1 MKNYFIIFI
10 LSLVL
15 ISCREEITLD
25 LASTNEKLV
34 VEGYIEPGFPPY
46 LILSNNQGYFD
57 PLDSTTFSS
66 FFVSE
71 ADVVVYKMDKNDKI
85 DSLNLNVDEDI
96 FLILGIPVF
105 TNLQEINTNFSE
117 EGYKYN
123 LEILWND
130 KTITSSTTIP
140 NSNGFESIFIKDT
153 ILESEK
159 PWRCEIGTN
168 LTDPD
173 TIGNNYLIRSKRVQ
187 HFINKDTNDTIPN
200 FINEPDPSFLL
211 VDCAPDVLI
220 NGSSFESFLPR
231 PRPEGGFPDGLYNT
245 SRYKK
250 YNINED
256 IIDSI
261 LVEEDIVM
269 VKFCQVDEASMRF
282 WRGVVR
288 NSTSGGNPFAEPANL
303 TSNIDGGLGV
313 WTGYGTKY
321 YKIPIIKG
329 IIIDGENEYLPE
341 IWEIF

>member
-1 MKNYFIIFI
+1 MKNYFIIFL
-10 LSLVL
+10 LSFVFS
-15 ISCREEITLD
+15 SCREEITLE

-57 PLDSTTFSS
+57 PLDSTTYSS

-71 ADVVVYKMDKNDKI
+71 ADVMVYKMDNNDKI
-85 DSLNLNVDEDI
+85 DSLNLNIDEDI

-105 TNLQEINTNFSE
+105 TNLQEFNTSFSE

-123 LEILWND
+123 LKIVWNN
-130 KTITSSTTIP
+130 KIITSTTTIP
-140 NSNGFESIFIKDT
+140 NSNRLESIFIKDT
-153 ILESEK
+153 ILDSEK

-168 LTDPD
+168 ITDPD
-173 TIGNNYLIRSKRVQ
+173 TLGNNYLIRSKRVQ
-187 HFINKDTNDTIPN
+187 HFIDKDTNNTTPN

-211 VDCAPDVLI
+211 VDCGPDVLI
-220 NGSSFESFLPR
+220 NGSSFESFLRR
-231 PRPEGGFPDGLYNT
+231 PSPQGGFPDGLYK
-245 SRYKK
+245 SPRYKK
-250 YNINED
+250 YNIDED
-256 IIDSI
+256 NIDSI
-261 LVEEDIVM
+261 FVEEDIVM
-269 VKFCQVDEASMRF
+269 IKFCQVDEASMRF

-329 IIIDGENEYLPE
+329 IIIEGENEYLPE

>member
-1 MKNYFIIFI
+1 MKNYFIIFL
-10 LSLVL
+10 LSFLFS
-15 ISCREEITLD
+15 SCREEITLE

-57 PLDSTTFSS
+57 PLDSTTYSS

-71 ADVVVYKMDKNDKI
+71 ADVIVYKMDKNDKI
-85 DSLNLNVDEDI
+85 DSLNLNINEDI

-105 TNLQEINTNFSE
+105 TNLQEFNTSFSE

-130 KTITSSTTIP
+130 KIITSSTTIP
-140 NSNGFESIFIKDT
+140 NSNRLESIFIKDT
-153 ILESEK
+153 ILDPNK
-159 PWRCEIGTN
+159 PWKCQISSN
-168 LTDPD
+168 IIDPD
-173 TIGNNYLIRSKRVQ
+173 TIGNNYLIRSKRTQ
-187 HFINKDTNDTIPN
+187 HLNNQDTNNTIPN

-211 VDCAPDVLI
+211 VDCGPDVLI
-220 NGSSFESFLPR
+220 NGSSFESFFPR
-231 PRPEGGFPDGLYNT
+231 PNPQGGFPDGLYNT

-269 VKFCQVDEASMRF
+269 IKFCQVDEASMRF

-321 YKIPIIKG
+321 YKIPVIKG
-329 IIIDGENEYLPE
+329 IIIEGENEYIPE